1 MRLTVQRDAWPLA
14 QAFTISRGS
23 KTVAETVMAE
33 IQDGAFRG
41 RGEGVPYSRYGETV
55 EGVLA
60 AVEALAP
67 AVAEGLS
74 REELLET
81 LPPGAARN
89 ALDAALWD
97 LEAKREGKSVW
108 RIAGIEPP
116 RPLITA
122 FTLSLGAPEAMGVEA
137 KENATRPIL
146 KLKLGG
152 DGDLERVRAVRQAA
166 PKARL
171 IVDANEGW
179 TIDQL
184 KAYSPELATLGVEL
198 IEQPLPAGQDE
209 ALLEIVRPVPICA
222 DESCHTRE
230 DLPALAGRYDYINIK
245 LDKTGG
251 LTEALALLEAAKAEG
266 FRIMVGCL
274 VGSSL
279 GVAPA
284 VILAERADLVDL
296 DAPLLLARDR
306 QPGLRYDGSTVFP
319 PKPPLWGFIP

>member
-1 MRLTVQRDAWPLA
+1 MKLAVHREAWPLA

-23 KTVAETVMAE
+23 KTVAQTVMAE

-41 RGEGVPYSRYGETV
+41 RGEGVPYGRYGETV

-60 AVEALAP
+60 AIEAMAG
-67 AVAEGLS
+67 AVAEGLD
-74 REELLET
+74 RDRLQEAM
-81 LPPGAARN
+81 PPGAARN

-97 LEAKREGKSVW
+97 LQAKREGKNIW
-108 RIAGIEPP
+108 RIAGIDPP

-122 FTLSLGAPEAMGVEA
+122 FTLSLGLPEAMAAEA
-137 KENATRPIL
+137 RVNAERPIL

-152 DGDLERVRAVRQAA
+152 DGDLDRVRAVRQAA
-166 PKARL
+166 PRPRL

-179 TIDQL
+179 TVEQL
-184 KAYSPELATLGVEL
+184 QAYPPELAALGVEL
-198 IEQPLPAGQDE
+198 IEQPLPAGKDE
-209 ALLEIVRPVPICA
+209 ALQDIARPVPICA
-222 DESCHTRE
+222 DESCHSRQ
-230 DLPALAGRYDYINIK
+230 DLPGLAGRYDCINIK

-251 LTEALALLEAAKAEG
+251 LTEALALLEAAKAQG

-279 GVAPA
+279 GLAPA
-284 VILAERADLVDL
+284 VILAERADFVDL

-306 QPGLRYDGSTVFP
+306 QPGLRYDGSTVYP
-319 PKPPLWGFIP
+319 PKAPLWGASP